1 MVERQLL
8 QTAIPVRESFTERH
22 LDTREREAVA
32 QAALLGK
39 HDPAGKPRQPRLR
52 EHAGGGA
59 VPVEPELGGRA
70 PREGPGEQE
79 LAPGGGV
86 SSGVGRENA
95 WPVK

>member
-52 EHAGGGA
+52 EHAGGEA
-59 VPVEPELGGRA
+59 VPVEPELGGGA
-70 PREGPGEQE
+70 PPEKLGVPER
-79 LAPGGGV
+79 APGGGPPSALV
-86 SSGVGRENA
+86 RRNA
-95 WPVK
+95 LPAH